1 MLVHAAHPP
10 AGPSEDSDGVS
21 TPTLRPHLENLP
33 PVAAEGLLPITP
45 EGFSFRFH
53 TILPNSAC
61 STQIPSFLGH
71 VGRGKQWAVHVSGPL
86 AGEGL
91 CKLGKEA
98 SSPCNIR

>member
-45 EGFSFRFH
+45 EGAVFHSDATRFFQ
-53 TILPNSAC
+53 
-61 STQIPSFLGH
+61 TQLARLRFQVSLGTWD
-71 VGRGKQWAVHVSGPL
+71 V
-86 AGEGL
+86 
-91 CKLGKEA
+91 A
-98 SSPCNIR
+98 SSGLFTCQGH